1 VSESLVRVVLA
12 DDHAVVR
19 EGLRLLLER
28 TARFE
33 VVAEAGDAES
43 ALRYARGHKP
53 DVLLLDL
60 AMPGG
65 DSLGVMPEIL
75 AASQETK
82 VIVLTMQTAPSYA
95 RAAFEAG
102 AAGFVVKDAAHREL
116 LQAIDAALA
125 GSRYVHPAIGAALV
139 ADDRRPDRL
148 TDRELDVLRL
158 LVEGDTNAEVAVKL
172 GISVRTVDTHRA
184 RIRAKTS
191 CVGRSDLVRY
201 ARAHGLAS

>member
-1 VSESLVRVVLA
+1 VSEPLVRVVLA

-43 ALRYARGHKP
+43 TLRYTRGHKP

-75 AASQETK
+75 AASPETK

-116 LQAIDAALA
+116 LQAIDAALS
-125 GSRYVHPAIGAALV
+125 GGRYVHPAIGAALV
-139 ADDRRPDRL
+139 ADERRPDGL

-158 LVEGDTNAEVAVKL
+158 LVEGDTNAEIALKL

-191 CVGRSDLVRY
+191 CAGRSELVRY